1 MFVKIAVATSDGKN
15 VDLHF
20 GKAEKFQIFS
30 LQNGKFV
37 FLEER
42 KSVKSENSA
51 ETSASACA
59 SQNCTSGNGCGEG
72 GGCGGGGC
80 GEASGIESPNVAL
93 LSDCV
98 AVVASKFG
106 RQIMRQFERK
116 AISVFD
122 IECPLDFALEKLA
135 SYYKKQEENKE
146 EK

>member
-1 MFVKIAVATSDGKN
+1 MSVKIAVATSDGKN

-20 GKAEKFQIFS
+20 GKAEKFQIFA

-42 KSVKSENSA
+42 KSVKSENLA
-51 ETSASACA
+51 ETSSSNCA
-59 SQNCTSGNGCGEG
+59 SQNCGNGNGCGQS

-80 GEASGIESPNVAL
+80 GESSGIESPNVTL

-98 AVVASKFG
+98 AIVASKFG
-106 RQIMRQFERK
+106 KQIMRQFERK

-122 IECPLDFALEKLA
+122 IECPLDFVLEKLA
-135 SYYKKQEENKE
+135 SYYKKQEIKE